1 MVYVINEKVGS
12 EMMRDWIEDHL
23 LGKVEKPLRYQG
35 NEMNAVHKDW
45 DSTTLRMVFG
55 FPDIYEIGMS
65 HLGLSILYHQA
76 CRHGPAN
83 APPRPGKTPCSFL
96 PLRLRGLHP
105 QSWRCSGAVPA
116 AAGSVRQGCS
126 IVLCGRKQ
134 WRNCSSRRGP
144 FLPDPAYS
152 EYCCSSSHTAG

>member
-76 CRHGPAN
+76 NSHPDYLMERVF
-83 APPRPGKTPCSFL
+83 APWVDME
-96 PLRLRGLHP
+96 GLMYTFH
-105 QSWRCSGAVPA
+105 SA
-116 AAGSVRQGCS
+116 QGGH
-126 IVLCGRKQ
+126 L
-134 WRNCSSRRGP
+134 
-144 FLPDPAYS
+144 
-152 EYCCSSSHTAG
+152 SH